1 MQGAGVVTAGTQ
13 IARRANG
20 IPPLDLDPL
29 RIAAAFKASG
39 MFPDLQSEAQAVVK
53 IVAGQEVGFGPMA
66 SMQSIQ
72 MIQGRPTF
80 SANAL
85 SALVKMHPTYN
96 YRVVAHDA
104 TVCRI
109 EFLENGE
116 LTGVSEFTMEDAQRA
131 GLVGGTN
138 WKKYPK
144 AMLFARALSQ
154 GVRWYAPDVT
164 AGSAAYVPEELGGD
178 EPQTAIEA
186 ESRDAHA
193 QSEAL
198 AAEAGHPEVEQR
210 DSHAPRF
217 IDAERVETIANGF
230 RVLGLKIREIDEL
243 LAAAGLSA
251 LRARSPKAVMERLA
265 ELTPEEA
272 DKLEVELER
281 EAEKAS

>member
-1 MQGAGVVTAGTQ
+1 MSAGTQ

-39 MFPDLQSEAQAVVK
+39 MFPDLKSEAQAVVK

-66 SMQSIQ
+66 SMQAVQ
-72 MIQGRPTF
+72 MIQGKPTF

-85 SALVKMHPTYN
+85 SALVKMHPAYN

-109 EFLENGE
+109 EFFENGE
-116 LTGVSEFTMEDAQRA
+116 LAGVSEFSMEDAQRA

-178 EPQTAIEA
+178 EPEGADTERRAISASEAAQIGDEA
-186 ESRDAHA
+186 ED
-193 QSEAL
+193 EANRQGSP
-198 AAEAGHPEVEQR
+198 AAER
-210 DSHAPRF
+210 